1 MWVKITFWVVFLV
14 WVLDILQPG
23 YLQFYDLRNFV
34 TTAQRLKLPAVTS
47 TAVPSDTATTE
58 IKPSSSITQ
67 GAKCREAK
75 NDFEEILNTQLVG
88 CKSTGEN

>member
-1 MWVKITFWVVFLV
+1 MLVKITFWVVFLV

-34 TTAQRLKLPAVTS
+34 TMAQRVKLPALNS
-47 TAVPSDTATTE
+47 TAVSSTATTE
-58 IKPSSSITQ
+58 SKPSNSITQ
-67 GAKCREAK
+67 EAKCREAK
-75 NDFEEILNTQLVG
+75 NDFEQILNTQLVG

>member
-23 YLQFYDLRNFV
+23 YLQFYDLRNFATMAQRV
-34 TTAQRLKLPAVTS
+34 RSPALNSTTAFS
-47 TAVPSDTATTE
+47 TDTAE
-58 IKPSSSITQ
+58 SKPNSSITQ